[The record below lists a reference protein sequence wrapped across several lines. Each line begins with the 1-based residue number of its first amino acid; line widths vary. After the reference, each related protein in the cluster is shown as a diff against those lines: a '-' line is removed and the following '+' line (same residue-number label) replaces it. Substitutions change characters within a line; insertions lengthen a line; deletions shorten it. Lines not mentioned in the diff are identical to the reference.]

1 MVALK
6 GLSSK
11 ANDYWFRSYELLSYK
26 VDAYNK
32 NAVSFFIF

>member
-6 GLSSK
+6 GLLSK
-11 ANDYWFRSYELLSYK
+11 GNNYWFKSYESLSYK

-32 NAVSFFIF
+32 NAVTSFIF